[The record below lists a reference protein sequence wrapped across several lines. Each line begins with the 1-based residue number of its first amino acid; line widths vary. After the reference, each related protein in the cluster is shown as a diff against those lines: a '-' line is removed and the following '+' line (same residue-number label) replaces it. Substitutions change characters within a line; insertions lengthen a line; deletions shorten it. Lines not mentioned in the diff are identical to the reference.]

1 MELGQGRVR
10 LGVRERVCTQRLLK
24 HWDRLPRAVNMAPSL
39 LEFKKCL
46 DSALRHMVCFLA
58 GHCAARSWTQRS
70 LCVPSSSGQS
80 VILRAT
86 QDSCLFDRKAGKG
99 GFIGELFQRL

>member
-46 DSALRHMVCFLA
+46 DSALRHMVCFL
-58 GHCAARSWTQRS
+58 
-70 LCVPSSSGQS
+70 SGPVWSQELDS
-80 VILRAT
+80 TILVCPFQLRT
-86 QDSCLFDRKAGKG
+86 VCDSKSHSGL
-99 GFIGELFQRL
+99 LPV